1 MIYDY
6 TDDGEIPDFDTFTN
20 ELIEEV
26 LCSAFFQVKT
36 KKVGHKINLLKIIPV
51 HHNFQRNLLI

>member
-6 TDDGEIPDFDTFTN
+6 EDDSEIPDMDTFTN

-36 KKVGHKINLLKIIPV
+36 KKVGHKINTPCTKTF
-51 HHNFQRNLLI
+51 NFV